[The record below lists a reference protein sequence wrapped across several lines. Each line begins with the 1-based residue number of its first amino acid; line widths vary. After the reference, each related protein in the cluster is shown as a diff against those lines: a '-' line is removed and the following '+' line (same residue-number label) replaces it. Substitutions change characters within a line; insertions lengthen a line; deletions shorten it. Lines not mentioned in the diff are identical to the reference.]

1 MYRNQTPN
9 QLTTADFSCIFPVF
23 QTFSCKFWL
32 KLLPFARLWSDS
44 NEIQALSFFR
54 RAGLNRAVIFWFFST
69 NHSTANHISLKLL
82 PFPCFCSDF
91 NEIRNLSFF
100 CQVPLNRAVVFWF
113 FSTNQPITAQP
124 ITFSLNLLPFPCFRS
139 DFNEIWNLSFFR
151 RAGLNRAVCFLRF
164 PIGNG
169 SKLI

>member
-44 NEIQALSFFR
+44 NEIRALSFFR

-82 PFPCFCSDF
+82 PFPCFRSDS
-91 NEIRNLSFF
+91 NEIQNLSFF
-100 CQVPLNRAVVFWF
+100 RQVPLNRAVIFWF
-113 FSTNQPITAQP
+113 FSTNHSTANHLFGFLFVCLLSSAFLQ
-124 ITFSLNLLPFPCFRS
+124 SLVKRTIDLV
-139 DFNEIWNLSFFR
+139 I
-151 RAGLNRAVCFLRF
+151 FLQIFKASPQYR
-164 PIGNG
+164 GK
-169 SKLI
+169 KLVEFLQIL